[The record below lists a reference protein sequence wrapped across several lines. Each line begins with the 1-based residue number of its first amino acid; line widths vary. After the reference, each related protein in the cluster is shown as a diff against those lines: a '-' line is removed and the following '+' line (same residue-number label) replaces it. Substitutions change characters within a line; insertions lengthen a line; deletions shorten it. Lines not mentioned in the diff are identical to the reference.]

1 MAKKSTIFL
10 NLLKSLNPK
19 KIESIISFLS
29 DTEDIFNL
37 SQSAISEIPL
47 LEKKDIDAIINERR
61 SRALDDELERIG
73 KERINVVDVFD
84 EDYPKLLK
92 EIAHPPLVLY
102 VKGNVKILNEYIFAI
117 VGSRIPT
124 VYGLLSAKEFA
135 AKLASLGITI
145 ISGLARGID
154 TAAHKGA
161 LERGKTIAVLGSGL
175 MNIYPKEN
183 TALAET
189 IIKNGALVSEFP
201 LDESPYK
208 ENFPRRNRIVSGLS
222 HGVLVVEAAEKSG
235 ALITAHCALEQNREV
250 FALPGKIDS
259 PVSRGAH
266 VLIKEGAKLVD
277 SISDILEEL
286 NIKVENT
293 ETRENT
299 IKLKSDETIVFDIIG
314 SDGAHLEEIIL
325 KSKMAQSSINRIILD
340 LQLNGVISEI
350 KPSYFARTKL

>member
-10 NLLKSLNPK
+10 NLLTLSPK

-47 LEKKDIDAIINERR
+47 LEKKDTDTIVNERCH
-61 SRALDDELERIG
+61 RALNDELKRIE
-73 KERINVVDVFD
+73 KEKINVIDVFD
-84 EDYPKLLK
+84 FNYPRLLK

-102 VKGNVKILNEYIFAI
+102 VKGDVKILNEYIFAI

-135 AKLASLGITI
+135 TKLASLGITI

-161 LERGKTIAVLGSGL
+161 LTSGGTIAVLGSGL
-175 MNIYPKEN
+175 MNIYPREN
-183 TALAET
+183 AGLAEA
-189 IIKNGALVSEFP
+189 IAESGALVSEFP
-201 LDESPYK
+201 LYEIPHK

-222 HGVLVVEAAEKSG
+222 HGVLVVEAAERSG

-259 PVSRGAH
+259 PLSKGAH
-266 VLIKEGAKLVD
+266 ILIKEGAKLVD
-277 SISDILEEL
+277 SIGDILEEL
-286 NIKVENT
+286 NIEFENT
-293 ETRENT
+293 ETNKNT

-314 SDGAHLEEIIL
+314 SSGAHLEEIIL
-325 KSKMAQSSINRIILD
+325 KSKMAQSSINRIILN